1 MGGSTEM
8 GLDNDNTLR
17 EDRLPESPPTTTSLT
32 ARNDAF
38 PAASASDAATQ
49 PLDLARSDTEIRLQA
64 HYRAGAPYILL
75 YKEPKE
81 AGEAAR
87 GRRGGAHEPAWM
99 PALWPTGAPGRSAE
113 EQAGPSSPQDDRED
127 SVSEAGS
134 LACMMLTPPPVT
146 MSRAPRGPAAVLCTP
161 MNTPEP
167 GVARAHSYPAAISGA
182 VSQEALGRASEVTK
196 EVEPGV
202 FVSTVLLPDG
212 SRELR
217 RVRFSQ
223 KRFKENDAQKWWE
236 ENKARIFSQFNI
248 VVPPPVARIT
258 STLSTPKKS
267 RDRTR
272 DKPE

>member
-1 MGGSTEM
+1 TEM

-64 HYRAGAPYILL
+64 RVQEARAMLAQYM
-75 YKEPKE
+75 
-81 AGEAAR
+81 R
-87 GRRGGAHEPAWM
+87 SSSR
-99 PALWPTGAPGRSAE
+99 RSAE